1 MSASEIDRTLVRLA
15 HEILEKTED
24 LHRLAFIGIRRR
36 GVPLALRL
44 ADKIKSLENLAIP
57 VGFLDINLY
66 RDDLSTVS
74 EKPVHN
80 ATEITFPVTGKDIIL
95 MDDVL
100 YTGRTIRAALDALFD
115 QGRPARVQLLGP
127 NRSRLART
135 PHRSPLCGP
144 HGPDQRQRDHR
155 GEAPGSG
162 PERQGAAGRENLEQM
177 PGGLLGIE
185 LLERAEIEGILDR
198 AKRFQ
203 PRQTDSKK
211 SDQLRGR
218 MIVNLFFEA
227 STRTRTSFEIAAKRL
242 GADAISITAS
252 ASSVSKGESLV
263 DTLNTLGAMH
273 PDAIVMRHAASGAPH
288 FLARYL
294 PTPIINA
301 GDGTHEHPTQALLD
315 ARTILDRRP
324 TLDGLRVAII
334 GDIAHSRVARSNM
347 YLLSK
352 FGAQIVLCG
361 PASLLPPELAQLAPG
376 ISLTHKM
383 EDAIR
388 DADVIMMLRVQL
400 ERQHEAAFSAN
411 EYFQF
416 YGLRLEHMGL
426 AKPDAIVMHPGPI
439 NRGREISSEVADSQR
454 SVILNQVENG
464 IAVRMA
470 VLERILGN

>member
-1 MSASEIDRTLVRLA
+1 
-15 HEILEKTED
+15 
-24 LHRLAFIGIRRR
+24 
-36 GVPLALRL
+36 
-44 ADKIKSLENLAIP
+44 
-57 VGFLDINLY
+57 
-66 RDDLSTVS
+66 
-74 EKPVHN
+74 
-80 ATEITFPVTGKDIIL
+80 
-95 MDDVL
+95 
-100 YTGRTIRAALDALFD
+100 
-115 QGRPARVQLLGP
+115 
-127 NRSRLART
+127 
-135 PHRSPLCGP
+135 
-144 HGPDQRQRDHR
+144 
-155 GEAPGSG
+155 
-162 PERQGAAGRENLEQM
+162 M
-177 PGGLLGIE
+177 PSGLLGIE
-185 LLERAEIEGILDR
+185 PLDRVEIEAILDR
-198 AKRFQ
+198 AKSFQ
-203 PRQTDSKK
+203 PQQTARRK

-242 GADAISITAS
+242 GADAISITATG
-252 ASSVSKGESLV
+252 SSVSKGESLV

-294 PTPIINA
+294 VETPIINA

-324 TLDGLRVAII
+324 TLEGLRVAII
-334 GDIAHSRVARSNM
+334 GDIAHSRVARSNL

-376 ISLTHKM
+376 VSLTHKI

-388 DADVIMMLRVQL
+388 GADVIMMLRVQL
-400 ERQHEAAFSAN
+400 ERQHEPALSAN

-416 YGLRLEHMGL
+416 YGLRLEHLSL

>member
-1 MSASEIDRTLVRLA
+1 MPA
-15 HEILEKTED
+15 
-24 LHRLAFIGIRRR
+24 
-36 GVPLALRL
+36 GVL
-44 ADKIKSLENLAIP
+44 KS
-57 VGFLDINLY
+57 
-66 RDDLSTVS
+66 
-74 EKPVHN
+74 
-80 ATEITFPVTGKDIIL
+80 
-95 MDDVL
+95 
-100 YTGRTIRAALDALFD
+100 
-115 QGRPARVQLLGP
+115 
-127 NRSRLART
+127 
-135 PHRSPLCGP
+135 
-144 HGPDQRQRDHR
+144 
-155 GEAPGSG
+155 
-162 PERQGAAGRENLEQM
+162 
-177 PGGLLGIE
+177 GLLGIE
-185 LLERAEIEGILDR
+185 PLDRLEIEGILDR

-294 PTPIINA
+294 VETPIINA

-324 TLDGLRVAII
+324 TLEGLRVAII

-361 PASLLPPELAQLAPG
+361 PASLLPPELAELAPG
-376 ISLTHKM
+376 ITLTHKM
-383 EDAIR
+383 EEAIQ

-400 ERQHEAAFSAN
+400 ERQHEAAFSAS
-411 EYFQF
+411 EYFHF
-416 YGLRLEHMGL
+416 YGLRLEHMSL